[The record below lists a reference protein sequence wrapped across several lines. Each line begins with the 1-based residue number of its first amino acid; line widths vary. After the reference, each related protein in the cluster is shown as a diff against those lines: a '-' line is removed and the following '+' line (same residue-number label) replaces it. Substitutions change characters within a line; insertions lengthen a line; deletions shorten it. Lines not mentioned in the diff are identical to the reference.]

1 MSLLD
6 NSSVFNVDSA
16 LLDSVLNH
24 TPLCIA
30 FKNMSGKI
38 IRVNQLFAHLF
49 GLSESEVI
57 GKFEAELFPLEL
69 GKELS
74 KLDAK
79 VTAEA
84 RFFEKEIVLSIKGVQ
99 RVFMLIK
106 FPWLTEQQE
115 EFGIGCILT
124 DITHTKWLEKKYGL
138 AQKVIENAAEAV
150 VFTDAQGLI
159 VDVNDAYQNIT
170 GYRRSELIG
179 KNPNVLK
186 SGRHDRQFY
195 QAMWMQIKEQ
205 GAWSGEVWDRRKNGE
220 IYPKWLMINAMT
232 DDDGIP
238 TGYVGIFNDLSEKKE
253 AEEKLEELSFYDP
266 LTHLPNRVL
275 FYDRLSVGI
284 SIAKRE
290 KHQLAVLMIDL
301 DRFKVINDSLGH
313 NIGDELLEL
322 IAKRFLTLGRESDTV
337 ARLGGDEFAI
347 LLPELKSAEDASVVA
362 QNVIDA
368 LLAPFSLE
376 EHNINIGASIGISI
390 FPCDGADVNGL
401 VKRAELALYKAKEQG
416 RNNYQYFSQELQDA
430 VFDQLEM
437 EDEMR
442 HAIENEEFTLFFQ
455 PKISLATNKITGME
469 ALVRW
474 IHPEKGLIPPDRFI
488 PLAEE
493 SGLII
498 PLGEWILQTACR
510 ETADWVKRYDDSLVV
525 AVNLS
530 AKQFKADNLLET
542 IQKTLHDYRLDPKNI
557 ELEITESCVMEDVE
571 GALQTMKDF
580 RENHLKL
587 AIDDFGTG
595 YSSLGYL
602 KQFPMSTLKIDR
614 SFVMDL
620 TTDSDDAAIVE
631 VVILLAEKLGL
642 EVVAEGVETEAQLEF
657 LRLQGCQYVQGYL
670 LSRPLPAEEFEQFL
684 KKSYKCS

>member
-1 MSLLD
+1 MGLLE
-6 NSSVFNVDSA
+6 SSIINVDSV
-16 LLDSVLNH
+16 LLDSVLEH
-24 TPLCIA
+24 SPSCIA
-30 FKNMSGKI
+30 FKNCSGQFV
-38 IRVNQLFAHLF
+38 RVNQSFAHLF
-49 GLSESEVI
+49 DLSESELI
-57 GKFEAELFPLEL
+57 GKLESEVFPLDIKGEIA
-69 GKELS
+69 E
-74 KLDAK
+74 LDAK
-79 VTAEA
+79 VTAEVH
-84 RFFEKEIVLSIKGVQ
+84 FFEKEIELSIKGEQ
-99 RVFMLIK
+99 RIFMLVK
-106 FPWLTEQQE
+106 FPWLTSEQKMC
-115 EFGIGCILT
+115 GIGCILT
-124 DITHTKWLEKKYGL
+124 DITQTKWLEKKYGL
-138 AQKVIENAAEAV
+138 ARKVIENTTEAV
-150 VFTDAQGLI
+150 VFTDAKGLI
-159 VDVNDAYQNIT
+159 VDINEAYQEIT
-170 GYRRSELIG
+170 GYQRSELIG

-186 SGRHDRQFY
+186 SGRHDRRFY
-195 QAMWMQIKEQ
+195 QSMWAQIKEQ
-205 GAWSGEVWDRRKNGE
+205 GNWSGEVWDRRKNGE
-220 IYPKWLMINAMT
+220 IYPKWLIINVIL
-232 DDDGIP
+232 DDDGNP
-238 TGYVGIFNDLSEKKE
+238 AGYVGIFNDLSDQKK

-290 KHQLAVLMIDL
+290 KHHLAVLLIDL
-301 DRFKVINDSLGH
+301 DRFKVVNDSLGH
-313 NIGDELLEL
+313 NIGDELLEC

-337 ARLGGDEFAI
+337 ARLGGDDFAI
-347 LLPELKSAEDASVVA
+347 LLPELRSAEDASVVA
-362 QNVIDA
+362 QNFIDA
-368 LLAPFSLE
+368 LLEPFCLE
-376 EHNINIGASIGISI
+376 EHCINIGASIGISI
-390 FPCDGADVNGL
+390 FPSDGADGDGL

-430 VFDQLEM
+430 VSDQLEM

-442 HAIENEEFTLFFQ
+442 HAIANEQFTLFYQ
-455 PKISLATNKITGME
+455 PKISLATNKVTGME

-493 SGLII
+493 TGLII

-510 ETADWVKRYDDSLVV
+510 ETVEWTRKYDESLIV
-525 AVNLS
+525 AINLS
-530 AKQFKADNLLET
+530 AKQFKAPDLLEM
-542 IQKTLHDYRLDPKNI
+542 IQKTLHDNQLSPRNV

-571 GALQTMKDF
+571 GALQTMKRF

-642 EVVAEGVETEAQLEF
+642 EVVAEGVETSDQLEF
-657 LRLQGCQYVQGYL
+657 LREQGCQYVQGYL
-670 LSRPLPAEEFEQFL
+670 LSRPLPAKEFEQFL
-684 KKSYKCS
+684 KNNL

>member
-1 MSLLD
+1 MDLLER
-6 NSSVFNVDSA
+6 SMPNVDSI

-24 TPLCIA
+24 SSSAIA
-30 FKNMSGKI
+30 FKDLSGQFV
-38 IRVNQLFAHLF
+38 RVNQAFVHLF
-49 GLSESEVI
+49 SLSETEVLGKLESEI
-57 GKFEAELFPLEL
+57 FPLEVREEIA
-69 GKELS
+69 EL
-74 KLDAK
+74 DTK
-79 VTAEA
+79 VMAEA
-84 RFFEKEIVLSIKGVQ
+84 HFFEKEIKLSLKGVEHI
-99 RVFMLIK
+99 FMLVK
-106 FPWLTEQQE
+106 FPWLTSERKVR
-115 EFGIGCILT
+115 GIGCILT
-124 DITHTKWLEKKYGL
+124 DITQVKWLEKKYGL
-138 AQKVIENAAEAV
+138 AQKVFENTTEAV

-159 VDVNDAYQNIT
+159 VDVNDAYQKIT
-170 GYRRSELIG
+170 GYQRSELIG

-186 SGRHDRQFY
+186 SGRHDRRFY
-195 QAMWMQIKEQ
+195 QSMWTQIKEQ
-205 GAWSGEVWDRRKNGE
+205 GTWSGEVWDRRKNGE
-220 IYPKWLMINAMT
+220 IYPKWLMINAMK
-232 DDDGIP
+232 DDEGCPI
-238 TGYVGIFNDLSEKKE
+238 GYVGIFNDLSDQKK

-290 KHQLAVLMIDL
+290 KHQLAVLLIDL
-301 DRFKVINDSLGH
+301 DRFKIINDSLGH
-313 NIGDELLEL
+313 NVGDELLES

-337 ARLGGDEFAI
+337 ARLGGDDFAI

-362 QNVIDA
+362 QNFIDS
-368 LLAPFSLE
+368 LLEPFCLE
-376 EHNINIGASIGISI
+376 EHSINIGASIGISI
-390 FPCDGADVNGL
+390 FPCDGADVDGL

-430 VFDQLEM
+430 VLDQLEM

-442 HAIENEEFTLFFQ
+442 HAIANEQFTLFYQ

-493 SGLII
+493 TGLII

-510 ETADWVKRYDDSLVV
+510 ETAEWTRQYDDSLIV
-525 AVNLS
+525 AINLS
-530 AKQFKADNLLET
+530 AKQFKAPNLLET
-542 IQKTLHDYRLDPKNI
+542 IQKTLHDNQLDPRNI

-571 GALQTMKDF
+571 GALQTMKRF
-580 RENHLKL
+580 RENNLKL

-642 EVVAEGVETEAQLEF
+642 EVVAEGVETDAQLEF
-657 LRLQGCQYVQGYL
+657 LRIQGCQYVQGYL
-670 LSRPLPAEEFEQFL
+670 LSRPLPSNEFETFL
-684 KKSYKCS
+684 QGNL